1 MKKTLTIC
9 LAFICSFVFA
19 QSPTIPEKTNR
30 FINDF
35 ANVIPD
41 EKEESLASICKNI
54 EIESSAQVVVVTT
67 DDLDKDYPISDYSI
81 QLAKKWGIGQKGV
94 NNGLLILICPKN
106 HKSRIEVGYEL
117 EGVLTDAL
125 TSKMQSEYFKPNFRQ
140 GDFYTGIYQ
149 VISAIKTKISPEA
162 IRQRELLQHQQEKE
176 SSQAKENFLNGLM
189 YVLFFGIIAVFL
201 FFVIKKHID
210 RQRGIKEEQERK
222 ENEIKRQKLEAELA
236 EKKLIESS
244 KKLENDFIN
253 NCSKIK
259 LILTSENDYLNANN
273 VLKAV
278 EDIIN
283 ITTSELNQ
291 AKYAD
296 YKNII
301 SESQGKINFLCSD
314 ILTKIEIKKNV
325 YLFVNKTFPD
335 LKRYETTFEEVTS
348 KTKKFFD
355 SYDKSIWGKSFD
367 INDCSKEK
375 FQSVYST
382 IDQFQKD
389 AQNQIQNLEFDK
401 ALDLIK
407 KAEDQIL
414 ILKSFVDSIINL
426 NEKINSANK
435 YIESSYSLY
444 NKIIQSIDET
454 YNHKYV
460 LNSTRK
466 KWQSQRGNIV
476 FSVTKDYSNPFTEM
490 DRIKKFFTTLENYNT
505 PALNNIEEETTRL
518 KKIQDE
524 EDRKRRE
531 RERKKREEEE
541 EEERRRR
548 NSSYSSSS
556 SLYDFGSSSSSS
568 SSSSDSG
575 SSSFGG
581 GDFGGGG
588 SDSSW

>member
-273 VLKAV
+273 ILKAV

-466 KWQSQRGNIV
+466 TWQSQRGNIV

-548 NSSYSSSS
+548 NSSYSSS
-556 SLYDFGSSSSSS
+556 LYDFGSSSSSSS

>member
-19 QSPTIPEKTNR
+19 QSPTVPEKTNR

-41 EKEESLASICKNI
+41 EKEESLASICKSI
-54 EIESSAQVVVVTT
+54 ETESSAQVVVVTT
-67 DDLDKDYPISDYSI
+67 DALDKDYPISDYSI
-81 QLAKKWGIGQKGV
+81 QLARKWGIGQKGV

-106 HKSRIEVGYEL
+106 HKSRIEVGYGL
-117 EGVLTDAL
+117 EGILTDAL
-125 TSKMQSEYFKPNFRQ
+125 TSQMQFEYFKPNFRQ

-149 VISAIKTKISPEA
+149 VISAIKTTISPEA
-162 IRQRELLQHQQEKE
+162 IHQRELLQQQQEKE
-176 SSQAKENFLNGLM
+176 SAQAKEDFLNGLM
-189 YVLFFGIIAVFL
+189 YVLFFGIVAVLL
-201 FFVIKKHID
+201 FFVIKKYID
-210 RQRGIKEEQERK
+210 RQRAIKEEQEKK
-222 ENEIKRQKLEAELA
+222 ENEIKRQKLAAELA

-244 KKLENDFIN
+244 KKLENDFVN
-253 NCSKIK
+253 NCNKIK
-259 LILTSENDYLNANN
+259 SLLSEENNYLNANS

-278 EDIIN
+278 EDVIS

-291 AKYAD
+291 AKYRD
-296 YKNII
+296 YENII
-301 SESQGKINFLCSD
+301 SESQQKINSLCSE
-314 ILTKIEIKKNV
+314 ILNKIEIKNKV
-325 YLFVNKTFPD
+325 YSFVNRSFPD
-335 LKRYETTFEEVTS
+335 LKKYEITFEEVTS
-348 KTKKFFD
+348 KTKKFFN

-367 INDCSKEK
+367 IKNCSKEK
-375 FQSVYST
+375 FESVYSV

-401 ALDLIK
+401 ASNSIK

-414 ILKSFVDSIINL
+414 ILKSFVDSIRNL
-426 NEKINSANK
+426 NEKISAANQ
-435 YIESSYSLY
+435 YISSSYNSY
-444 NKIIQSIDET
+444 NKILQSIDET
-454 YNHKYV
+454 YNHEYV
-460 LNSTRK
+460 LNTTRK
-466 KWQSQRGNIV
+466 AWQSQRDNIV

-490 DRIKKFFTTLENYNT
+490 DRIKTFFATLENYNT

-518 KKIQDE
+518 RKIQEE

-531 RERKKREEEE
+531 RERRKREEEE
-541 EEERRRR
+541 EDERRR
-548 NSSYSSSS
+548 NSYYSSSS
-556 SLYDFGSSSSSS
+556 SSDYGSSS